1 MTRRLLLP
9 LALLALLVTAPP
21 AMAKPRKL
29 TVMTRNV
36 YLGGN
41 IALPIGSTSRADFEQ
56 KATELWGQ
64 IQATDFPSR
73 AKLLA
78 REVRAT
84 KPDVIGLQEVA
95 LWRRGPDGVKD
106 GAATPATTT
115 VYDFLGSLR
124 RELRGAGLRYRVGS
138 AQKEADIEAPT
149 SLGYDVRL
157 SMRDVVLVRKRKGL
171 RTRRRLGA
179 NYRADFPV
187 PTPAGTLT
195 SRRGWAGIDGSLR
208 GRRFRFIDTHLEAFS
223 DAVRL
228 AQARELAAGPVR
240 KRGTLIVVGDLNSDP
255 TGATG
260 AKPDAY
266 RVFTGAGLR
275 DTWLLRNPD
284 AAGNECCLKQ
294 ATIMD
299 PPPGPFDH
307 RIDHILARGR
317 FRVVRTR
324 IVGTDPGNRT
334 AG

>member
-1 MTRRLLLP
+1 MSPRLVLP
-9 LALLALLVTAPP
+9 LALLAFLVMAPL
-21 AMAKPRKL
+21 AEAKPRTL

-56 KATELWGQ
+56 KATELWRQ

-84 KPDVIGLQEVA
+84 KPDLIGLQEVA
-95 LWRRGPDGVKD
+95 LWRRGPHGVKD

-115 VYDFLGSLR
+115 VYDFLASLR
-124 RELRGAGLRYRVGS
+124 RQLRRAGMRFRVGS
-138 AQKEADIEAPT
+138 AQREADIEAPT

-157 SMRDVVLVRKRKGL
+157 TMRDVVLVRKRKGL
-171 RTRRRLGA
+171 RTRRRIGG
-179 NYRADFPV
+179 NFRADFPV

-195 SRRGWAGIDGSLR
+195 SRRGWAGVDGSLR

-223 DAVRL
+223 DSVRL

-240 KRGTLIVVGDLNSDP
+240 RRRTLLVVGDLNSDP

-260 AKPDAY
+260 AEPDAY
-266 RVFTGAGLR
+266 R
-275 DTWLLRNPD
+275 
-284 AAGNECCLKQ
+284 
-294 ATIMD
+294 
-299 PPPGPFDH
+299 
-307 RIDHILARGR
+307 
-317 FRVVRTR
+317 
-324 IVGTDPGNRT
+324 
-334 AG
+334 